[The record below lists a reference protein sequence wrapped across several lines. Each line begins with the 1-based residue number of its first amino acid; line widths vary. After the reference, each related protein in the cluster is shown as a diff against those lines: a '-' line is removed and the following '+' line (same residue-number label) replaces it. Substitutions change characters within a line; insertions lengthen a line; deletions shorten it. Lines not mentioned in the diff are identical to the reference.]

1 MVNVRGT
8 ERTMVDPEAVL
19 TIHREGEPLAD
30 DLSVPED
37 SECRVWGGRGGFFL
51 GWFYKGTFGGSLLR
65 SRYLLGNR
73 LVDV

>member
-37 SECRVWGGRGGFFL
+37 SECRVWGGRGG
-51 GWFYKGTFGGSLLR
+51 LL
-65 SRYLLGNR
+65 SW
-73 LVDV
+73 LVL